1 MSIIRSGS
9 FPESV
14 MLRHLKRLAHRQA
27 ERTQFGQRVLGIAM
41 MHERP
46 TGFFPEM
53 PVLERVIDEDV
64 ASLGMAALVDSH
76 AGDDLRAGKM
86 LGNPALLLRLRPVSA
101 RAARQADWMEMRNC
115 LEQVTRVRQ
124 QWQGGIEV
132 ARLGKPLPEGWQ
144 TMALLAC
151 ARRHTEDTLGKIGRA
166 TRRYRV
172 CSHESISVVAIS

>member
-1 MSIIRSGS
+1 MPGSLYFGPAGRSGCRIIRSGS

-64 ASLGMAALVDSH
+64 ASLGMAALVHSH
-76 AGDDLRAGKM
+76 AGDRKSGVGGKR
-86 LGNPALLLRLRPVSA
+86 GSV
-101 RAARQADWMEMRNC
+101 
-115 LEQVTRVRQ
+115 RVGI
-124 QWQGGIEV
+124 GG
-132 ARLGKPLPEGWQ
+132 
-144 TMALLAC
+144 
-151 ARRHTEDTLGKIGRA
+151 
-166 TRRYRV
+166 
-172 CSHESISVVAIS
+172 

>member
-1 MSIIRSGS
+1 MLAILCPCRTICRSIRRSGS

-86 LGNPALLLRLRPVSA
+86 LGNPALLRPEES
-101 RAARQADWMEMRNC
+101 
-115 LEQVTRVRQ
+115 RV
-124 QWQGGIEV
+124 
-132 ARLGKPLPEGWQ
+132 GK
-144 TMALLAC
+144 
-151 ARRHTEDTLGKIGRA
+151 
-166 TRRYRV
+166 V
-172 CSHESISVVAIS
+172 

>member
-76 AGDDLRAGKM
+76 AGDDLRAGKCSATQRSFCASAQFPR
-86 LGNPALLLRLRPVSA
+86 GPPV
-101 RAARQADWMEMRNC
+101 RM
-115 LEQVTRVRQ
+115 
-124 QWQGGIEV
+124 I
-132 ARLGKPLPEGWQ
+132 GWR
-144 TMALLAC
+144 C
-151 ARRHTEDTLGKIGRA
+151 ATAWNR
-166 TRRYRV
+166 
-172 CSHESISVVAIS
+172 